1 MHEEK
6 NEYKKKQYLQLT
18 RHGRSMPEF
27 NSEALST
34 VSGIVLLISLAVYQI
49 RIAGQ

>member
-6 NEYKKKQYLQLT
+6 MSISEKQYLQLT

-27 NSEALST
+27 NSEALS
-34 VSGIVLLISLAVYQI
+34 SLFPE
-49 RIAGQ
+49 